1 VLDLPI
7 TLKLTGFEEML
18 SAIDKAGGSIDR
30 AANQCMQKSAKL
42 MEEELKTQMRSAK
55 VKSDLISRM
64 PSPEVEK
71 EGNRYT
77 ARVGF
82 VKGEYNPKKPSDAY
96 KAIFLNYGTPRRT
109 KHGQVKARHFIENAK
124 ENAKSKIKNS
134 QQQTLK
140 EILGGLKK

>member
-1 VLDLPI
+1 MPI

-18 SAIDKAGGSIDR
+18 SAIEKAGGSIDK

-42 MEEELKTQMRSAK
+42 MDEELKAQMRSAN
-55 VKSDLISRM
+55 VKSDLINRM

-71 EGNRYT
+71 DGNRYT

-82 VKGEYNPKKPSDAY
+82 VKGEYNPTKPSDAY

-124 ENAKSKIKNS
+124 EKAKSKIENS

>member
-1 VLDLPI
+1 MPI

-18 SAIDKAGGSIDR
+18 TAIEKAGGSIDK

-42 MEEELKTQMRSAK
+42 MDEELKAQMRSAN
-55 VKSDLISRM
+55 VKSDLINRM

-71 EGNRYT
+71 DGNRYT

-82 VKGEYNPKKPSDAY
+82 VKGEYNPTKPSDAY

-124 ENAKSKIKNS
+124 EKAKSKIENS
-134 QQQTLK
+134 QQQTFK

>member
-1 VLDLPI
+1 MPI

-18 SAIDKAGGSIDR
+18 TAIEKAGGSIDK

-42 MEEELKTQMRSAK
+42 MDEELKAQMRSAN
-55 VKSDLISRM
+55 VKSDLINRM

-82 VKGEYNPKKPSDAY
+82 VKGEYNPTKPSDAY

-124 ENAKSKIKNS
+124 KKAKSKIENS
-134 QQQTLK
+134 QQQTFK

>member
-1 VLDLPI
+1 MPI

-18 SAIDKAGGSIDR
+18 TAIEKAGGSIDK

-42 MEEELKTQMRSAK
+42 MDEELKAQMRSAN
-55 VKSDLISRM
+55 VKSDLINRM
-64 PSPEVEK
+64 QSPEVEK
-71 EGNRYT
+71 NGTRYT

-82 VKGEYNPKKPSDAY
+82 VKGEYNPTKPSDAY

-109 KHGQVKARHFIENAK
+109 KHGQVKARHFIEKAK
-124 ENAKSKIKNS
+124 KKAKSKIKKS
-134 QQQTLK
+134 QQQTLE

>member
-1 VLDLPI
+1 MPI

-18 SAIDKAGGSIDR
+18 TAIEKAGGSIDK

-42 MEEELKTQMRSAK
+42 MDEELKAQMRSAN
-55 VKSDLISRM
+55 VKSDLINRM

-82 VKGEYNPKKPSDAY
+82 VKGEYNPTKPSDAY

-124 ENAKSKIKNS
+124 KKAKSKIKNS
-134 QQQTLK
+134 QQQTFK

>member
-1 VLDLPI
+1 MPI

-18 SAIDKAGGSIDR
+18 TAIEKAGGSIDK

-42 MEEELKTQMRSAK
+42 MDEELKAQMRSAN
-55 VKSDLISRM
+55 VKSDLINRM

-82 VKGEYNPKKPSDAY
+82 VKGEYNPTKPSDAY

-124 ENAKSKIKNS
+124 EKAKSKIENS
-134 QQQTLK
+134 QQQTFK

>member
-1 VLDLPI
+1 MPI

-18 SAIDKAGGSIDR
+18 TAIEKAGGSIDK

-42 MEEELKTQMRSAK
+42 MDEELKAQMRSAN
-55 VKSDLISRM
+55 VKSDLINRM

-71 EGNRYT
+71 DGNRYT

-82 VKGEYNPKKPSDAY
+82 VKGEYNPTKPSDAY

-109 KHGQVKARHFIENAK
+109 KHGHVKARHFIEKAK
-124 ENAKSKIKNS
+124 KKAKSKIKKS
-134 QQQTLK
+134 QQQTLE

>member
-1 VLDLPI
+1 MPI

-18 SAIDKAGGSIDR
+18 TAIEKAGGSIDK

-42 MEEELKTQMRSAK
+42 MDEELKAQMRSAN
-55 VKSDLISRM
+55 VKSDLINRM

-71 EGNRYT
+71 DGNRYT

-82 VKGEYNPKKPSDAY
+82 VKGEYNPTKPSDAY

-109 KHGQVKARHFIENAK
+109 KHGQGKARHFIEKAK
-124 ENAKSKIKNS
+124 KKAKPKIKNS
-134 QQQTLK
+134 QQQTLE

>member
-1 VLDLPI
+1 MPI

-18 SAIDKAGGSIDR
+18 TAIEKAGGSIDK

-42 MEEELKTQMRSAK
+42 MDEELKAQMLSAN
-55 VKSDLISRM
+55 VKSDLINRM

-82 VKGEYNPKKPSDAY
+82 VKGEYNPTKPSDAY

-124 ENAKSKIKNS
+124 EKAKSKIENS
-134 QQQTLK
+134 QQQTFK